1 MAKRILY
8 VDPASISTGWA
19 LFENGKLVSSGTVA
33 VDKKMPVFLRLYHIY
48 KSYKKLRLSPNE
60 IHIEQLVRNT
70 HIYTHWSVSVIAL
83 SMFRRNV
90 QVDADVPIASWQKFT
105 DWKGEKAP
113 LKSYRRWVRSEDE
126 LAAIGMGLWHTARTA
141 ESGVGKKV
149 KRRKK

>member
-1 MAKRILY
+1 MAKILY

-19 LFENGKLVSSGTVA
+19 LFENGKLKRSGTVA
-33 VDKKMPVFLRLYHIY
+33 VDKKMSIFLRLFHIA
-48 KSYKKLRLSPNE
+48 KAYKKLRLQPDE

-90 QVDADVPIASWQKFT
+90 KVDADIPIASWQKFT
-105 DWKGEKAP
+105 EWKEDKAP
-113 LKSYRRWVRSEDE
+113 LQSYKRRVSSEDE

-141 ESGVGKKV
+141 QGGVSKKA
-149 KRRKK
+149 RKK